1 MRNFDTCENKS
12 IEFCRPEFCIHC
24 FRKIRDQMKQVQTQE
39 IAPGDFVDFL
49 KEKGVLSKDTKVEF
63 VAGMTYCD
71 QRDTSGTPIIKK
83 IKLTK
88 EVEVKDMLL

>member
-1 MRNFDTCENKS
+1 
-12 IEFCRPEFCIHC
+12 
-24 FRKIRDQMKQVQTQE
+24 MKQVQTQE

-63 VAGMTYCD
+63 VTGMTYSSD
-71 QRDTSGTPIIKK
+71 RDCSGTPVIKK